1 MHNYLKKT
9 LVTILLT
16 SIFSGWSSF
25 ALSLPASGDS
35 LQYEILLSSKM
46 LDSIHLDKRFI
57 NKVDITSSRL
67 ILLSAND
74 QFYMLGWGGIIP
86 LGKKITG
93 KINSYAITSDGLL
106 LAINNNELCAFD
118 SLGNL
123 SMLYKLPREG
133 MGISTGKNGM
143 FVYDQNEDYQ
153 INMLYVLAKG
163 GKFAPL
169 LSIATSIKSVVD
181 MNDSILFASGNAVYS
196 YKFENKKMNALIAM
210 TEENKIKSVTV
221 DTSENR
227 IYFSTKNMV
236 FALKDSK
243 AVLITDKF
251 GGELMYFNNG
261 LIVFDHVKK
270 VLIRILGLEGTIVP
284 NH

>member
-1 MHNYLKKT
+1 MRNYIRKAFGA
-9 LVTILLT
+9 ILLT
-16 SIFSGWSSF
+16 AVFAGLTSMAQSSSNK
-25 ALSLPASGDS
+25 ADTLH
-35 LQYEILLSSKM
+35 YEILMSSKM
-46 LDSIHLDKRFI
+46 LDSIHFNEKFI
-57 NKVDITSSRL
+57 PNLDITSSRL
-67 ILLSAND
+67 VLLSTRD
-74 QFYMLGWGGIIP
+74 QFYLLGWGGIVP
-86 LGKKITG
+86 FGKKITG
-93 KINSYAITSDGLL
+93 KINSFAITPDGLL
-106 LAINNNELCAFD
+106 MAINNLELCTFD
-118 SLGNL
+118 SLGQL
-123 SMLYKLPREG
+123 SFLYKLPREG

-143 FVYDQNEDYQ
+143 FIYDQNEDYQ
-153 INMLYVLAKG
+153 MNMLYVLARE

-169 LSIATSIKSVVD
+169 LSIATSIQSVVD
-181 MNDSILFASGNAVYS
+181 LNDSILFATGNAVYS

-227 IYFSTKNMV
+227 VYFSTKNMV

-261 LIVFDHVKK
+261 LIVFDPVKK